1 MWRGLIQ
8 LSRSITDEPWIVMGD
23 FNAVLDDSEVSGYA
37 ADTSAS
43 MAEFLECI
51 TESESTHLP
60 FTGANFT
67 WHNCSDG
74 ERSLWKRLDRML
86 VNEAWLV
93 KWPHSKYISS
103 HPRTS
108 DHSPLILQSQVSRQN
123 SSMFRFENYMTKMV
137 SFQRIVEEHWRH
149 QFTGTDMYVLTR
161 KLKSLKPIFR
171 SLRKTHGDLSHNV
184 EQAAHFL
191 QKAQL
196 LSQEFK
202 HESIILQLEK
212 CCRLIYC
219 KATIMEV
226 NMLKQRAKLAW
237 LKGGDNCSK
246 IFFRKINARRASQ
259 RVYQIQNDDGHILTD
274 YNAVT
279 GEFVNY
285 FKKLFGGSFRQ
296 SKNLEHLQP
305 FAKNLI
311 SDEEATKITA
321 PVQRHEIK
329 EALFDINEDSAP
341 GPDGFSSCFF
351 KATWAV
357 VGEDVCHAV
366 MEFFNHGRLLKQL
379 NATLITLI
387 PKVQMPTKVGDFRPI
402 SCCNVVY
409 KIITKIMVKR
419 MQLVLEKLI
428 DNCQNAFVPG
438 RSIADNVLLAQELLS
453 GYNQKKLPPRCTI
466 KVDLQKAY
474 DMVDWDY
481 LLAVL
486 HLFKFPDRF
495 IVWVEQCITTASF
508 SISLN
513 GAIHGFFTSTRG
525 LRQGDPMS
533 PYLFVLVMESL
544 HLLIKSTTQNDTN
557 FQFHWRCKE
566 LGIVNLCFADDL
578 LLFCKADIHSATV
591 LHGILQEFQRLA
603 GLHANAQ
610 KSQIFFSK
618 AALQVQHQIQSI
630 FGFPQGTF
638 PVRYLGVPLI
648 TSKLS
653 RADCAP
659 LILKI
664 EARIAGWNQLKLTY
678 AGRTQLIKS
687 VLSSIHQYWC
697 SVFILPKGVIKTIEA
712 KIRNFLWR
720 GGTES
725 GGYKVAWEQVC
736 KPTLHGGLGIRNIQ
750 TMNNALMGKHL
761 WQILTKKHDSIWVS
775 WISRYKLRHGT
786 LWAAND
792 KEGSWTW
799 KKLLKLRHQLIKG
812 IQFRVGD
819 GTEFKLWLDPWHS
832 NGALIHRY
840 PHGPLVTG
848 IH

>member
-1 MWRGLIQ
+1 MLNRRLISCEKPSFCPKN
-8 LSRSITDEPWIVMGD
+8 LSM
-23 FNAVLDDSEVSGYA
+23 
-37 ADTSAS
+37 
-43 MAEFLECI
+43 
-51 TESESTHLP
+51 
-60 FTGANFT
+60 
-67 WHNCSDG
+67 
-74 ERSLWKRLDRML
+74 
-86 VNEAWLV
+86 
-93 KWPHSKYISS
+93 
-103 HPRTS
+103 
-108 DHSPLILQSQVSRQN
+108 
-123 SSMFRFENYMTKMV
+123 
-137 SFQRIVEEHWRH
+137 
-149 QFTGTDMYVLTR
+149 
-161 KLKSLKPIFR
+161 
-171 SLRKTHGDLSHNV
+171 
-184 EQAAHFL
+184 
-191 QKAQL
+191 KAYYYN
-196 LSQEFK
+196 
-202 HESIILQLEK
+202 
-212 CCRLIYC
+212 CRLIYC

-259 RVYQIQNDDGHILTD
+259 RVYQIQNNDGHILTD
-274 YNAVT
+274 YNAV
-279 GEFVNY
+279 
-285 FKKLFGGSFRQ
+285 
-296 SKNLEHLQP
+296 
-305 FAKNLI
+305 
-311 SDEEATKITA
+311 TA

-387 PKVQMPTKVGDFRPI
+387 PKVQMPTK
-402 SCCNVVY
+402 
-409 KIITKIMVKR
+409 
-419 MQLVLEKLI
+419 LVLEKLI

-438 RSIADNVLLAQELLS
+438 RSIADNVLLAQEILS
-453 GYNQKKLPPRCTI
+453 DYNQKKLPPRCTI

-603 GLHANAQ
+603 G
-610 KSQIFFSK
+610 
-618 AALQVQHQIQSI
+618 
-630 FGFPQGTF
+630 TF
-638 PVRYLGVPLI
+638 PVHYLGVPLI

-819 GTEFKLWLDPWHS
+819 GTEFKLWLDPWHPD
-832 NGALIHRY
+832 GALIHRY

-848 IH
+848 IPLDSPLSTVITEGTGIGLRSITLMSTRSLPNFRLLAVLMILLSGTAVRDITPRKMLMTFSPR

>member
-1 MWRGLIQ
+1 MWQGLIQ

-51 TESESTHLP
+51 TESELTHLP

-86 VNEAWLV
+86 VNEVWLV
-93 KWPHSKYISS
+93 KWPQSKYISTHS
-103 HPRTS
+103 RTS
-108 DHSPLILQSQVSRQN
+108 DHSPLILQGQDSRQN
-123 SSMFRFENYMTKMV
+123 SSMFRFENYMAKMV
-137 SFQRIVEEHWRH
+137 GFQRIVEEHWRH

-171 SLRKTHGDLSHNV
+171 SFRKTHGDLSHNV

-212 CCRLIYC
+212 CCRLIFC

-246 IFFRKINARRASQ
+246 ILFPKINVRRASQ

-274 YNAVT
+274 NTAV
-279 GEFVNY
+279 
-285 FKKLFGGSFRQ
+285 
-296 SKNLEHLQP
+296 
-305 FAKNLI
+305 I
-311 SDEEATKITA
+311 A

-329 EALFDINEDSAP
+329 EALFDINYDSAP
-341 GPDGFSSCFF
+341 GLDGFSSCFF

-387 PKVQMPTKVGDFRPI
+387 PKVQLPTK
-402 SCCNVVY
+402 
-409 KIITKIMVKR
+409 
-419 MQLVLEKLI
+419 
-428 DNCQNAFVPG
+428 
-438 RSIADNVLLAQELLS
+438 
-453 GYNQKKLPPRCTI
+453 
-466 KVDLQKAY
+466 
-474 DMVDWDY
+474 
-481 LLAVL
+481 
-486 HLFKFPDRF
+486 
-495 IVWVEQCITTASF
+495 
-508 SISLN
+508 
-513 GAIHGFFTSTRG
+513 
-525 LRQGDPMS
+525 
-533 PYLFVLVMESL
+533 
-544 HLLIKSTTQNDTN
+544 
-557 FQFHWRCKE
+557 
-566 LGIVNLCFADDL
+566 
-578 LLFCKADIHSATV
+578 
-591 LHGILQEFQRLA
+591 EFQRLT

-610 KSQIFFSK
+610 KSQILFSK

-630 FGFPQGTF
+630 FRFPQ
-638 PVRYLGVPLI
+638 
-648 TSKLS
+648 
-653 RADCAP
+653 
-659 LILKI
+659 
-664 EARIAGWNQLKLTY
+664 
-678 AGRTQLIKS
+678 
-687 VLSSIHQYWC
+687 
-697 SVFILPKGVIKTIEA
+697 GVIKTIEA
-712 KIRNFLWR
+712 KLRNFLWR

-725 GGYKVAWEQVC
+725 GGYKVAWEQ
-736 KPTLHGGLGIRNIQ
+736 IQ
-750 TMNNALMGKHL
+750 IKAWHIM
-761 WQILTKKHDSIWVS
+761 
-775 WISRYKLRHGT
+775 
-786 LWAAND
+786 AAND

-799 KKLLKLRHQLIKG
+799 KKLLKLRYQLIKG
-812 IQFRVGD
+812 IQFQVGD
-819 GTEFKLWLDPWHS
+819 GTEFKLWLDPWHPD
-832 NGALIHRY
+832 GTLIHRY

-848 IH
+848 IPLDSPLSTVITEGNWNWPSEYHIDVNEIIAKLPAIHSGANDTIIWNSSSGNYSAKDAYDVFSE